1 MTTALEVA
9 PVLSKSHTFLLHRAY
24 EKVANTVMSRIL
36 LENGL
41 EIKDIW
47 VIVTVGKAPNL
58 NQKQLSEMLVI
69 NQNSMVKIVNK
80 LEKMRFMRRS
90 TRSGNRRERIL
101 NLTEKGTRVCK
112 EWENLIE
119 LSHYKFLEPLTPAEV
134 DTFRFLLIKFVQ
146 S

>member
-24 EKVANTVMSRIL
+24 EKVANTVLSRIL
-36 LENGL
+36 RENGM

-69 NQNSMVKIVNK
+69 NQNSMVKIINK
-80 LEKMRFMRRS
+80 LEKMRLVRRS
-90 TRSGNRRERIL
+90 TRPGNRRERVL
-101 NLTEKGTRVCK
+101 SLTDKGTQACL

-119 LSHYKFLEPLTPAEV
+119 ISHYKFLEPLTPTEV

-146 S
+146 A